1 MRKLVLSLLVL
12 LFFAWG
18 PALAQTRSVGGKVTA
33 KSDGLPL
40 PGVSVTV
47 KGSPGVGA
55 QTDANGAF
63 RFNVPAGAATLVF
76 QFIGFVRQEVPIPA
90 SGILNVEL
98 TEDQQ
103 QLSEVVVVG
112 YGTQI
117 RRELT
122 GSIAKVSAKD
132 FDDLPL
138 NSFQSALQ
146 GRAAGVFINT
156 GSGKLGQAMQIRV
169 RGISS
174 ISAGNDPLYVIDGVP
189 VVTGKLGSYTESDDP
204 LAAISPEDIES
215 IEVLKDAAAAAIYG
229 SRASN
234 GVILV
239 TTKKGRAGRTNIDF
253 GMQLGSSRP
262 TNKGDFLNAAEYREL
277 IGESMANVDYW
288 GEYANAAEFFAD
300 WTGTD
305 DWNQNYSTNWVD
317 QSFQKGNVQQY
328 SLSVN
333 GGDAK
338 TRFLLS
344 GNFNDTKGI
353 IINNNMERIAGR
365 LSLDHTVN
373 KSIEVGGNINLIKT
387 DLVRVSSDNSFSN
400 PLQLNALPPIHPL
413 YDEEGRYNSNTYYYN
428 GLINVSDGSNSNI
441 SFKSLTTAYAS
452 IKFTPDL
459 TFRSEYGLDLTTL
472 EEEEYL
478 GRRTQDGGPSGI
490 GYNNNVRAIN
500 FNTNNTLNWTKSLGQ
515 TSSIQLL
522 GGFSYQKG
530 TYRNS
535 DITGE
540 GFPSDRFTKIASAAK
555 ITGGTAFETA
565 YSIMSYL
572 ARANYK
578 LSDRYLLGAT
588 VRVDGSSRFGTENRY
603 GTFPSVSAGWIASE
617 EGFLKG
623 NDVVSFL
630 KLRGSYGLTGNAE
643 IGNFASRTL
652 YEGVSYGGG
661 SGTIP
666 SQLGD
671 PSLTWENTATTDLA
685 VEFGFF
691 RDRISGIVDWYHK
704 KTSDLLLAVPIPA
717 TNGFTTI
724 TQNIGDL
731 ENRGVEFSLTTQNLV
746 NAFRW
751 TTNFNISFN
760 RNKITRLAGQPI
772 YPGGRYVGRISVG
785 EPYGYFYTK
794 AYAGV
799 DPQNGDAL
807 YYVDESRTQTT
818 NDYSEAANQKVG
830 DPNPDFFGGFGNRF
844 SFKGFD
850 LDIQTQFVYGN
861 DIYNSGGGFMS
872 ANGDWFDNQTRS
884 QLRRWRNPGDIT
896 DVPQARFGF
905 GNGTNASSRYVEDGS
920 YFRVKNVVLGYSLP
934 KTFASKIRAQNAR
947 IYMSALNLFTWTDYT
962 GYDPEV
968 NTTFSG
974 AVQLGNDF
982 YTPPQPRTI
991 TFGLNVGF

>member
-1 MRKLVLSLLVL
+1 MRKTVLSLLVL
-12 LFFAWG
+12 FFFATTL
-18 PALAQTRSVGGKVTA
+18 ALGQTRSVGGKVTA
-33 KSDGLPL
+33 QSDGLPL

-47 KGSPGVGA
+47 KGTSNIGT
-55 QTDANGAF
+55 QTDVNGSF
-63 RFNVPAGAATLVF
+63 KLNVPQGTTALVF
-76 QFIGFVRQEVPIPA
+76 QYIGYSRVEANIPA
-90 SGILNVEL
+90 NGIVNIQMQ
-98 TEDQQ
+98 EDQK

-132 FDDLPL
+132 FDDIPI

-189 VVTGKLGSYTESDDP
+189 VVTGGLGSYTEDDDP

-215 IEVLKDAAAAAIYG
+215 IEVLKDAAASAIYG

-239 TTKKGRAGRTNIDF
+239 TTKKGKAGRTNIDF
-253 GMQLGSSRP
+253 GMQLGTSEP
-262 TNKGDFLNAAEYREL
+262 TRKGDFLNAAEYREL
-277 IGESMANVDYW
+277 IGEAMANVDYW
-288 GEYANAAEFFAD
+288 GEYNNAAEFFAD

-305 DWNQNYSTNWVD
+305 DWNQNYNTNWVD
-317 QSFQKGNVQQY
+317 QAFQTGKMQQY
-328 SLSVN
+328 ALSVS

-353 IINNNMERIAGR
+353 IINNSMERIAGR
-365 LSLDHTVN
+365 LNIDHTVN
-373 KSIEVGGNINLIKT
+373 NSIEVGGNINLIKT
-387 DLVRVSSDNSFSN
+387 DLVRVSSDNAFSN

-413 YDEEGRYNSNTYYYN
+413 YDEEGRYNANTYYYN
-428 GLINVSDGSNSNI
+428 NLINVSDAENDNTT
-441 SFKSLTTAYAS
+441 FKSLTTAFAN
-452 IKFTPDL
+452 IKFTPNL
-459 TFRSEYGLDLTTL
+459 SFRSEYGLDLTTL

-478 GRRTQDGGPSGI
+478 GRRTQDGGPLGI

-500 FNTNNTLNWTKSLGQ
+500 FNTNNTLNWTKNFSEASNL
-515 TSSIQLL
+515 QLL

-565 YSIMSYL
+565 YSIISYL
-572 ARANYK
+572 GRANYK
-578 LSDRYLLGAT
+578 LADRYLLGAT
-588 VRVDGSSRFGTENRY
+588 VRVDGSSRFGKENRY

-617 EGFLKG
+617 ENFLKNSG
-623 NDVVSFL
+623 LVSFL

-643 IGNFASRTL
+643 IGNFASLTL

-671 PSLTWENTATTDLA
+671 PALTWENTATTDIAL
-685 VEFGFF
+685 EFGLFN
-691 RDRISGIVDWYHK
+691 DRVSGIVDWYHK
-704 KTSDLLLAVPIPA
+704 KTSDLLLNVPIPA

-731 ENRGVEFSLTTQNLV
+731 ENRGVELSLTTQNFV

-760 RNKITRLAGQPI
+760 KNKVTRLAGQPI
-772 YPGGRYVGRISVG
+772 YPGGRYVGRISEG

-807 YYVDESRTQTT
+807 YYVDESRTATT

-830 DPNPDFFGGFGNRF
+830 DPNPEFFGGFGNRF
-844 SFKGFD
+844 SYKGFD
-850 LDIQTQFVYGN
+850 LDVQTQFVYGN
-861 DIYNSGGGFMS
+861 DIYNSAGGFQA
-872 ANGDWFDNQTRS
+872 ANGDWFDNQTRK
-884 QLRRWRNPGDIT
+884 QLQRWRQPGDIT
-896 DVPQARFGF
+896 DIPQARFGF
-905 GNGTNASSRYVEDGS
+905 SNGTGASSRYVEDGS
-920 YFRVKNVVLGYSLP
+920 YFRVKNVVLGYTLP
-934 KTFASKIRAQNAR
+934 KTFASKIKAQNAR
-947 IYMSALNLFTWTDYT
+947 IYLSALNLFTLTDYS

-991 TFGLNVGF
+991 SFGLNIGF

>member
-1 MRKLVLSLLVL
+1 MRKSLLSLVVLLSLLPAVL
-12 LFFAWG
+12 F
-18 PALAQTRSVGGKVTA
+18 AQTRSVGGKVTA
-33 KSDGLPL
+33 ANDGLPL

-47 KGSPGVGA
+47 KGSPNVGT
-55 QTDANGAF
+55 QTDINGNF
-63 RFNVPAGAATLVF
+63 RMQVPATATALVF
-76 QFIGFVRQEVPIPA
+76 KYIGFKEVEVAITGEA
-90 SGILNVEL
+90 MNVQLLDDEK
-98 TEDQQ
+98 

-117 RRELT
+117 RRDLT

-132 FDDLPL
+132 FDDIPI

-189 VVTGKLGSYTESDDP
+189 VVTGGLGSYTEDDDP

-215 IEVLKDAAAAAIYG
+215 IEVLKDAAASAIYG

-253 GMQLGSSRP
+253 GIQYGTSKP

-277 IGESMANVDYW
+277 IGESMANVDFW
-288 GEYANAAEFFAD
+288 GAYANASEMWLD

-305 DWNQNYSTNWVD
+305 DWDQNFSTDWVD
-317 QSFQKGNVQQY
+317 QSFQKGSVQQY

-344 GNFNDTKGI
+344 GNFNDTEGI
-353 IINNNMERIAGR
+353 IVNNRMKRIAGR
-365 LSLDHTVN
+365 LSIDHNVN
-373 KSIEVGGNINLIKT
+373 KFIEVGGNINLIKT
-387 DLVRVSSDNSFSN
+387 DLVRVSSDNAFSN
-400 PLQLNALPPIHPL
+400 PLQLNALPPIQAL
-413 YDEEGRYNSNTYYYN
+413 YDEQGRYNSNTYYYN
-428 GLINVSDGSNSNI
+428 NLINVSDASNDNTT
-441 SFKSLTTAYAS
+441 FKSLTTAYANV
-452 IKFTPDL
+452 KFTPDL
-459 TFRSEYGLDLTTL
+459 SFRSEYGLDLTTL

-478 GRRTQDGGPSGI
+478 GRRTQDGGPFGI

-500 FNTNNTLNWTKSLGQ
+500 FNTNNTINWSKNFNDRHNL
-515 TSSIQLL
+515 QLL
-522 GGFSYQKG
+522 GGFSFQKG

-565 YSIMSYL
+565 YSIVSYL

-578 LSDRYLLGAT
+578 FADRYLLGAT
-588 VRVDGSSRFGTENRY
+588 VRVDGSSRFGKENRY

-617 EGFLKG
+617 ENFLKD
-623 NDVVSFL
+623 NDFLSFL
-630 KLRGSYGLTGNAE
+630 KLRASYGLTGNAE
-643 IGNFASRTL
+643 IGNFASLTL

-671 PSLTWENTATTDLA
+671 PALTWENTATADVAL
-685 VEFGFF
+685 EFGLFN
-691 RDRISGIVDWYHK
+691 DRVSGIVDWYHK
-704 KTSDLLLAVPIPA
+704 KTSDLLLNVPIPA
-717 TNGFTTI
+717 TNGFTVI

-731 ENRGVEFSLTTQNLV
+731 ENKGVEFSLNTQNLV
-746 NAFRW
+746 RAFKW

-760 RNKITRLAGQPI
+760 KNKITRLAGQPI
-772 YPGGRYVGRISVG
+772 YPGGRYIGRVAVG
-785 EPYGYFYTK
+785 EPYGYFYSK

-799 DPQNGDAL
+799 DPNNGDAL
-807 YYVDESRTQTT
+807 YYVDESRTATT
-818 NDYSEAANQKVG
+818 NNYNAAANQKVG

-844 SFKGFD
+844 SYKGFD
-850 LDIQTQFVYGN
+850 LDIQTQFVSGN
-861 DIYNSGGGFMS
+861 DIYNSAGGFQA
-872 ANGDWFDNQTRS
+872 ANGDWFDNQTRK
-884 QLRRWRNPGDIT
+884 QLQRWRNPGDIT
-896 DVPQARFGF
+896 DVPQARFGDS
-905 GNGTNASSRYVEDGS
+905 NGTRPSSRYVEDGS
-920 YFRVKNVVLGYSLP
+920 YFRVKNVVFGYTLP
-934 KTFASKIRAQNAR
+934 KTFAAKIKAQNAR
-947 IYMSALNLFTWTDYT
+947 IYVSALNLFTFTDYS

-991 TFGLNVGF
+991 SFGLNVGF